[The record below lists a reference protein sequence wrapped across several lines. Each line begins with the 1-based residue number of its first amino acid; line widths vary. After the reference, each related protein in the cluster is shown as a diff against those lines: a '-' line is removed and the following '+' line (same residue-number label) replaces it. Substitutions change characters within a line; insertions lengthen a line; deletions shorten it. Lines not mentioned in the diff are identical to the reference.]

1 MDENGQQ
8 SPYPVNATGIYN
20 INITFDVLEGDDVMI
35 EVWYEGWDDIDLYY
49 GNQIYPSGF
58 RVTNLVVEEEVTEE
72 EEDLSDSTINTD
84 ETSGSGD
91 SEVSLSL
98 PENAISYG
106 LIVTAVGSLIAAGV
120 VERGARN
127 SIPQIAEGL
136 QKLVDAGITNSEIND
151 ALTSLQ
157 DVDGLAYFSEDRA
170 NALELLNTYE
180 STTGDAVN
188 SMEQLDELQNLVSEL
203 EASGVS
209 SPDLEAEIA
218 DIESMISEQLTG
230 DTNEEYSDNVIQNL
244 KRK

>member
-1 MDENGQQ
+1 
-8 SPYPVNATGIYN
+8 
-20 INITFDVLEGDDVMI
+20 MI
-35 EVWYEGWDDIDLYY
+35 
-49 GNQIYPSGF
+49 Q
-58 RVTNLVVEEEVTEE
+58 
-72 EEDLSDSTINTD
+72 
-84 ETSGSGD
+84 
-91 SEVSLSL
+91 
-98 PENAISYG
+98 YG
-106 LIVTAVGSLIAAGV
+106 LIVTVIGSLIAAGV